1 MTITGVTPCHTSHQ
15 ASDMRGRRV
24 ILRTGWNDNNMLF
37 AETDMEEL
45 KVVPSE
51 RTRLKRRPNQE

>member
-1 MTITGVTPCHTSHQ
+1 
-15 ASDMRGRRV
+15 
-24 ILRTGWNDNNMLF
+24 MLF

-51 RTRLKRRPNQE
+51 RTRLKRRPNQEQYRPQMDSENMLKISIDICGAHVEGYSVE

>member
-1 MTITGVTPCHTSHQ
+1 
-15 ASDMRGRRV
+15 MRGRRV

-37 AETDMEEL
+37 AETNMEEL